1 MANKSDIV
9 REIDMAY
16 NKCTIEIAGK
26 MEDLSMNIMEIMLD
40 NLSDL
45 TPEALDRCWTIICK
59 SMDTAVVLREN
70 ARNRL

>member
-1 MANKSDIV
+1 MANTSNIAKKVD
-9 REIDMAY
+9 EAY
-16 NKCTIEIAGK
+16 NKCTIEIAEK
-26 MEDLSMNIMEIMLD
+26 MEDLSMSIMEIMLD

-45 TPEALDRCWTIICK
+45 TPEASDRCWTIICK